1 MLRTKCFGYAKTLS
15 FFVSLVWSMVIIV
28 IIISFKCIGG
38 IWYFLLLQ
46 KMVRWYFVYYPPK
59 NILGFIFLL
68 TQPKCHVI
76 NFYLSRV
83 LMFRVVVP

>member
-46 KMVRWYFVYYPPK
+46 KWYGGILCITPQK

-83 LMFRVVVP
+83 LMFRVL